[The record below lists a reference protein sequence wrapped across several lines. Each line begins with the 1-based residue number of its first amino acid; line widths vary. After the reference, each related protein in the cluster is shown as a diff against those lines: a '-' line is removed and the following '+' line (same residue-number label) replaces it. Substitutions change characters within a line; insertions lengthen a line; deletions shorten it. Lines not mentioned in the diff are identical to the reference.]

1 MKEEKKIDF
10 VFDIS
15 KHLQSEIKNSKYIKY
30 VSIATTVV
38 GVILA
43 IGFASK
49 AFNYTIGNLKTLS
62 QTLKKQ

>member
-10 VFDIS
+10 VFDINS
-15 KHLQSEIKNSKYIKY
+15 HLQNKIQNSKYIKY
-30 VSIATTVV
+30 VSTTATLV

-49 AFNYTIGNLKTLS
+49 VISYAIGNIKTLS
-62 QTLKKQ
+62 QTLKK

>member
-43 IGFASK
+43 IGFVTK
-49 AFNYTIGNLKTLS
+49 VFNYTLGNIKILN
-62 QTLKKQ
+62 QTLKK